1 MPNPKINP
9 VILVSPV
16 ENGYVA
22 YDPVVDRL
30 HHLNPAAALIA
41 ELSDG
46 GRSIESICALIC
58 PLVAEMQP
66 EDVSG
71 WIVKSIDAG
80 LLVWDDSNCAQASE
94 LPAAK
99 LLKLTKRLKAAG
111 KVQTAYLCG
120 KRTVELEPDNGDA
133 WYEFGEVAQCVGR
146 REEARS
152 AYQQY
157 FDRNPQDGEIEH
169 LLIALRDET
178 PPSRASDRAIQH
190 IYKNFAPSY
199 EERMVDDLKYAG
211 PARMLEAVRETIG
224 DRNDLTV
231 LDLGCGSGLT
241 GNAFRECAG
250 SLTGVDLSN
259 EMIELARKRQIY
271 DQLELAEI
279 TDWLNRGEK
288 LFDLIVSCD
297 CLIYFGDLTN
307 ILRAASRRL
316 TSNGILAFSLERGSH
331 APFHLTDTGR
341 YNHHPDHVHQAA
353 AACGM
358 EILKVFEGF
367 LRMEYGEEVAGLFAV
382 LRNGLAQPPILELK
396 QVTN

>member
-1 MPNPKINP
+1 MPNPKVNP

-22 YDPVVDRL
+22 YDPVLDRL

-46 GRSIESICALIC
+46 SRSIENICALIC
-58 PLVAEMQP
+58 PLVPEMKP
-66 EDVSG
+66 EDASN

-80 LLVWDDSNCAQASE
+80 LLVWDDSNSARASE
-94 LPAAK
+94 LPAVA

-146 REEARS
+146 REEARA
-152 AYQQY
+152 AYQEY
-157 FDRNPQDGEIEH
+157 FDRNPHDGEIEH

-211 PARMLEAVRETIG
+211 PARMLEAVRAIIG
-224 DRNDLTV
+224 DRNDLTI

-241 GNAFRECAG
+241 GNAFRECAEN
-250 SLTGVDLSN
+250 LIGVDLSN
-259 EMIELARKRQIY
+259 EMIELAQRRQIY
-271 DQLELAEI
+271 TLLECAEI
-279 TDWLNRGEK
+279 TDWLNRGDT
-288 LFDLIVSCD
+288 LFDVIVSCD

-307 ILRAASRRL
+307 IVRAASRRL
-316 TSNGILAFSLERGSH
+316 KPDGIFAFSLERGTR

-341 YNHHPDHVHQAA
+341 YNHHPDHIRDAA

-358 EILKVFEGF
+358 EPVTVTEGF
-367 LRMEYGEEVAGLFAV
+367 LRMEYGEEVVGLFAI
-382 LRNGLAQPPILELK
+382 LRNAHSDDH
-396 QVTN
+396 TNI